1 MPGNSRLDSLIDMM
15 SAKATDDVLRKTVS
29 KQISTIARN
38 FPENSVYII
47 EKLETHVINS
57 VSLSTQRIIAS
68 CLSTIIG
75 LAGIEGDK
83 AVAEKYREGL

>member
-15 SAKATDDVLRKTVS
+15 SARATDDVLRRTVS

-75 LAGIEGDK
+75 LTGIEGDK